1 MYSTPGCEIP
11 GVGKADFAWVS
22 TPLPPVNLD
31 ASSGATKKEAEDTAM
46 GDGDGDAMAGTYGNA
61 GAAAEGAAEREE
73 LDYDVGDEWDNS

>member
-31 ASSGATKKEAEDTAM
+31 ASNGAPKKAGEDTTM
-46 GDGDGDAMAGTYGNA
+46 GEGDGDAMAGSY
-61 GAAAEGAAEREE
+61 GAARAPADGTADREE
-73 LDYDVGDEWDNS
+73 LDYDVGEEWDNS